1 MNMKS
6 LAGAAMVAVAVAG
19 CCDKNRCKPEEAA
32 KPAEAAEA
40 APAPA
45 DTIGAVAATPA
56 KDPNEVIVSVG
67 DEKLTRG
74 EIDALTEKLMATYGG
89 TIPAEQLALRK
100 IQANHQI
107 AQQFL
112 VETALSQ
119 KAKEL
124 GYAVTVEEVEAKK
137 KEALANASKRPGG
150 PKTFDDILESHPG
163 GKELAL
169 KEFNAGILI
178 DKMIKAEVV
187 DKAPAEDHSEE
198 AKDIIARIEEA
209 NKSVMSDEEALKKI
223 KELKD
228 QLDKAPE
235 AGKAELFAKLANEN
249 SACPSREKGGNLGE
263 FGHGQMVPEFDKAAF
278 ALEVGRISEP
288 VKTTYGYH
296 LIMTT
301 AKSTNDTVTAS
312 HILIKTGEKQKVP
325 TVEEINEFY
334 RRNSSRGKI
343 NEFVIDVV
351 SKAKVTTA
359 PDFASILPNPPP
371 PAAPETAPEAK
382 SGEKPAEAA
391 PAAEPEAKPEE
402 KPAEAA
408 PAAPV
413 EAAPEK

>member
-1 MNMKS
+1 
-6 LAGAAMVAVAVAG
+6 
-19 CCDKNRCKPEEAA
+19 
-32 KPAEAAEA
+32 
-40 APAPA
+40 
-45 DTIGAVAATPA
+45 
-56 KDPNEVIVSVG
+56 
-67 DEKLTRG
+67 
-74 EIDALTEKLMATYGG
+74 
-89 TIPAEQLALRK
+89 
-100 IQANHQI
+100 
-107 AQQFL
+107 
-112 VETALSQ
+112 
-119 KAKEL
+119 
-124 GYAVTVEEVEAKK
+124 
-137 KEALANASKRPGG
+137 
-150 PKTFDDILESHPG
+150 
-163 GKELAL
+163 
-169 KEFNAGILI
+169 
-178 DKMIKAEVV
+178 
-187 DKAPAEDHSEE
+187 
-198 AKDIIARIEEA
+198 
-209 NKSVMSDEEALKKI
+209 
-223 KELKD
+223 
-228 QLDKAPE
+228 
-235 AGKAELFAKLANEN
+235 
-249 SACPSREKGGNLGE
+249 
-263 FGHGQMVPEFDKAAF
+263 MVPEFDKAAF

-288 VKTTYGYH
+288 VKTTFGYH

-325 TVEEINEFY
+325 TVDEINDFY